1 MKKKITIKSPC
12 SENWEGMDAT
22 NSFDARFCQSCQKN
36 VVDFTQK
43 SDLEIARTLKKEKN
57 LCGRFRESQL
67 NREYNLPKDRNSWV
81 IPSAL
86 ATLLAL
92 QTACT
97 ELDSQQVGEVAVQT
111 TEEMSCSQQY
121 NPEIIEGISNSNQ
134 ELNSNEIE
142 EVELG
147 EFIELDMLPPITGD
161 IAFEE
166 VMEFEETETLEEMME
181 NAKNENPEQFLSEMV
196 EMPKSHNRIFPIW
209 LTEGVS
215 NIWDTLC
222 KLF

>member
-12 SENWEGMDAT
+12 SENWEGMGST
-22 NSFDARFCQSCQKN
+22 SSFDARFCQSCQKN

-43 SDLEIARTLKKEKN
+43 SDSEIARTLKKEKN

-67 NREYNLPKDRNSWV
+67 NREYNLPKDRNSWA

-97 ELDSQQVGEVAVQT
+97 ELDSEQVGKVAIQN
-111 TEEMSCSQQY
+111 TEKTSCSQKY
-121 NPEIIEGISNSNQ
+121 NPEIIEDISNSNQ
-134 ELNSNEIE
+134 VLNSNKIE

-147 EFIELDMLPPITGD
+147 EFTESDFIPMTGD

-166 VMEFEETETLEEMME
+166 VEETETLGEMME
-181 NAKNENPEQFLSEMV
+181 ELKIENSEQFLSGMV
-196 EMPKSHNRIFPIW
+196 EMPKSHNSILPIW

-215 NIWDTLC
+215 KIWETVC